1 MEPEV
6 FTTKAAFDLA
16 IPNSAAGY
24 TATATSAWTK
34 AVTAGTEPVSGTG
47 AALGIWAD
55 LSTSA
60 TVGSSAINKITA
72 NVNNGDSF
80 VVGLDHDVVVTWL
93 PNAVKGTAVSNPA
106 SLNALVRREQL

>member
-16 IPNSAAGY
+16 IPISAAGY
-24 TATATSAWTK
+24 TATATAGWTK

-47 AALGIWAD
+47 TAAGIWAD

-60 TVGSSAINKITA
+60 TAGSSAVNKITA
-72 NVNNGDSF
+72 NVNNGNSF
-80 VVGLDHDVVVTWL
+80 VVGLDHDAVVTWL
-93 PNAVKGTAVSNPA
+93 PNAVKGTAGVPA
-106 SLNALVRREQL
+106 SLNALIRREQL

>member
-16 IPNSAAGY
+16 IPASAGGY
-24 TATATSAWTK
+24 TVTATAGWTK
-34 AVTAGTEPVSGTG
+34 AVTASTEPVAGTG
-47 AALGIWAD
+47 TALGIWAD
-55 LSTSA
+55 LSTNA
-60 TVGSSAINKITA
+60 AVGSSAINKITA

-93 PNAVKGTAVSNPA
+93 PNAVKGTAVAPA